1 MRPRC
6 LLLVVVF
13 TLAAC
18 CCSLADADGIVIV
31 KASATDSTGAI
42 ANSGNVKYYL
52 RDSKKAPT
60 KEERGITSLTQNIPF
75 VGKLMT
81 MVKENPALAKAK
93 VMVSKDIR
101 LKGALLIVKG
111 QLKPLAII
119 AAVALTGGYIMYL
132 VKG

>member
-18 CCSLADADGIVIV
+18 CCRLASADRVIIV
-31 KASATDSTGAI
+31 KSSATDSTG
-42 ANSGNVKYYL
+42 GNVKFYL
-52 RDSKKAPT
+52 KNSKKAST
-60 KEERGITSLTQNIPF
+60 EQAVEERGITSSLTQKIPF
-75 VGKLMT
+75 VNKLKA
-81 MVKENPALAKAK
+81 MVKENPAVVKAN
-93 VMVSKDIR
+93 VMMDKDIR
-101 LKGALLIVKG
+101 LKGAYLVVKG

-119 AAVALTGGYIMYL
+119 AAVALAGGYIMYL